1 MTSTGH
7 HHLSPAHKNQTIV
20 SRAAKSTP
28 VALGTVCEK
37 SCIQEVLKSNSK
49 WSLQRLSQ
57 VAELLYAHKASLT
70 CQSCCACVLRV
81 QYDGS
86 RWAAL
91 TLGGVLS
98 LPGHAT
104 DLI

>member
-1 MTSTGH
+1 MTFIGH
-7 HHLSPAHKNQTIV
+7 HHLSPAHKNQTMV
-20 SRAAKSTP
+20 SRAAKNTP
-28 VALGTVCEK
+28 VALGTVCER

-49 WSLQRLSQ
+49 RSLQRLSQ
-57 VAELLYAHKASLT
+57 VAEPLCAHKASLT
-70 CQSCCACVLRV
+70 CQSSCACVSWV
-81 QYDGS
+81 QYDSS

-98 LPGHAT
+98 LPGRAT